1 MDAPMKSWT
10 GPLGAVALMGLV
22 FACPADEY
30 YWTGAENALWTN
42 AANWQVRNG
51 EGGFTAAPNAPGQW
65 TNTVTKTVGGNP
77 KDVAVFGAC
86 PSGRTTIDLDGQWR
100 IASVIVTN
108 GAPAYT
114 FGTGTDKAQYLMF
127 DRTATFAVAAG
138 VEADQT
144 IRSICQT
151 YDPAYLSNY
160 TQYFLTLVNDAP
172 SARLVYDRCTRFDGN
187 GCPVVTLR
195 GAGAFDVG
203 MQTFDRLTSMELYQT
218 GKMTLR
224 DTSQNA
230 AARVYTF
237 RSKAAAALGGAARE
251 IEVPAGCFVNTTGGY
266 WGDRAI
272 TAEANTH
279 VYGAGTLLARNHYN
293 SQGVPK
299 ELGGNLAASAGKT
312 LRVDCAIAPAD
323 GGNGAFTGS
332 IGCWGTG
339 TILLNGTNTC
349 TGAVRFHEACTL
361 AVPRIGAK
369 GCAAEESCLGT
380 GDEVR
385 FYANGTLRYVGDGAD
400 ATDRAFTTTNASVAL
415 TITFANGGG
424 GTFTLN
430 SHQKMCL
437 PSAPGATLRLD
448 AETASIVFG
457 GTFEAGEAW
466 TLQVAG
472 WAGTA
477 FKKEP
482 GVPVTLTQ
490 GARLEVAPPWVV
502 PADLSLTGAA
512 AIQLAEG
519 QALVLA
525 SLPTLPDGA
534 TLDFLAPEGASV
546 TLPGHENL
554 RFDAITLNGVA
565 TQTDEKG
572 RLVAQ
577 TAAATAVWT
586 ATTSGGA
593 WSSSANWRDGAQ
605 PAARD
610 DVFVANGDTAT
621 NTYTIAL
628 DAPAQ
633 VNGIAMQEQE
643 GGRVTLGGE
652 AALSLGTGGYTLITN
667 TTQTNT
673 DRPTRANMV
682 AGGPLDVKAPLRLL
696 ASQRWLLGSVRGWG
710 HYGSGHAF
718 TGDLSAAA
726 NVEWSVLGY
735 GRYCFSGGSSANY
748 FARTRVGIMFD
759 FDGTNQFHRL
769 GTNEIHLYRGAVD
782 DAAARAAGTT
792 ETAPGLLYRFL
803 PGEYAATVVNP
814 LRVTGDTVVGGGQS
828 SWSFDAT
835 PIAFRWGDTA
845 AALTNRKTRL
855 TLSGDLSCASMKNGF
870 LQFSQSWYGFQPMT
884 AYRAFDPDFG
894 RIVLAGNGSGFATG
908 GVRTYTTLEIAHAH
922 ALGVGNGRT
931 VEVGSLGYWG
941 QYYPYTVAGV
951 LLRPGLVQ
959 AGAILSTLR
968 SDANGA
974 QNRPATMLV
983 GSAETPAVPG
993 ATTATFTGEVKDG
1006 NEHGNELRFIAAA
1019 GTTAKFTGPVTVA
1032 AQRPKYLGT
1041 PDVVARGDVELTN
1054 PANAFGTNLC
1064 VRAGR
1069 LVLGANAAGR
1079 LPVVLG
1085 GFVPA
1090 VFAVRCAD
1098 GASAAHGTVAD
1109 VVRDGVTLYGKK
1121 MTFSAGPRVVD
1132 GVTVRPGDYVLN
1144 ISPLWKNVQGIW
1156 KVVSDTEW
1164 QRPDELDEVADIIA
1178 RHGMRVQVAE
1188 GATFG
1193 GTAHFLVTDPTH
1205 FRVSTQYYSARERL
1219 SDPFGAPIFHPEAD
1233 AEPAVALLTGAAV
1246 TITNAVVVT
1255 DNHSSGDATI
1265 GGKTAEASAF
1275 SGPVSLARDVVLAAA
1290 AGGTVSFTGTFTG
1303 NGWVVGGGAGVVD
1316 LTAATLGTADG
1327 AGVRMRSG
1335 TLRVCA
1341 AQLAARP
1348 LGWTRTTAGDGEDWT
1363 EATGVL
1369 AVEGDLDLRGRALAF
1384 AGFEK
1389 EEAHVESRTL
1399 TLATCTGALTLPVA
1413 KEIAGSSGRWTLL
1426 ADGTTLKARHA
1437 LTGCV
1442 LIFR

>member
-1 MDAPMKSWT
+1 M
-10 GPLGAVALMGLV
+10 
-22 FACPADEY
+22 
-30 YWTGAENALWTN
+30 
-42 AANWQVRNG
+42 RNG
-51 EGGFTAAPNAPGQW
+51 EGGFAAAPNAPGQW

-138 VEADQT
+138 VEVDQT

-151 YDPAYLSNY
+151 YDPAYSGNY
-160 TQYFLTLVNDAP
+160 TLYFLTLVNDAP

-187 GCPVVTLR
+187 ACPVVTLR

-203 MQTFDRLTSMELYQT
+203 TQTFDRLTRMELYQT

-237 RSKAAAALGGAARE
+237 HSKAAALGGAARE
-251 IEVPAGCFVNTTGGY
+251 IEVPAGCFMNTTGGY

-272 TAEANTH
+272 TAEADTH

-293 SQGVPK
+293 SQGVPR

-369 GCAAEESCLGT
+369 GCAAEASCLRT

-448 AETASIVFG
+448 AERAPIVFG
-457 GTFEAGEAW
+457 GTFETGEAW

-472 WAGTA
+472 GAGTA
-477 FKKEP
+477 FEKEP

-577 TAAATAVWT
+577 TDAATAVWT

-593 WSSSANWRDGAQ
+593 WSSSANWRDGAR

-610 DVFVANGDTAT
+610 DVFVANGDTAA
-621 NTYTIAL
+621 NTYTITL

-667 TTQTNT
+667 TTQTST
-673 DRPTRANMV
+673 DRATRANMV

-814 LRVTGDTVVGGGQS
+814 LRVTGDTEVGGGQS

-855 TLSGDLSCASMKNGF
+855 TLSGGLSCASMKKGF

-894 RIVLAGNGSGFATG
+894 RIVLAGNGSGFTTG

-931 VEVGSLGYWG
+931 IEVGSHGYWG

-968 SDANGA
+968 SDTNGA

-1090 VFAVRCAD
+1090 VLAVRCAD

-1121 MTFSAGPRVVD
+1121 MTFPEGPRVVD

-1144 ISPLWKNVQGIW
+1144 VSPLWKNVQGIW
-1156 KVVSDTEW
+1156 KVVGDTEW

-1290 AGGTVSFTGTFTG
+1290 AGGTVSFTGMFTG

-1335 TLRVCA
+1335 TLRVRA

-1363 EATGVL
+1363 ESTGVL

-1399 TLATCTGALTLPVA
+1399 TLATCTGALTLPA
-1413 KEIAGSSGRWTLL
+1413 TKQIAGSSGRWTLL

>member
-51 EGGFTAAPNAPGQW
+51 EGGFAAAPNAPGQW

-203 MQTFDRLTSMELYQT
+203 TQTFDRLTSMELYQT

-251 IEVPAGCFVNTTGGY
+251 IEVPAGCFMNTTGGY

-293 SQGVPK
+293 SQGVPR

-369 GCAAEESCLGT
+369 GCAAEASCLGT

-448 AETASIVFG
+448 AETAPIVFG

-472 WAGTA
+472 GAGTA
-477 FKKEP
+477 FEKEP

-490 GARLEVAPPWVV
+490 SARLEVAPPWVV

-565 TQTDEKG
+565 TQTDGEG

-577 TAAATAVWT
+577 TDAATAVWT

-605 PAARD
+605 PAAHD
-610 DVFVANGDTAT
+610 DVFVANGDTAA

-667 TTQTNT
+667 TTQTST
-673 DRPTRANMV
+673 DRPTRADMV

-1054 PANAFGTNLC
+1054 PENAFGTNLC

-1205 FRVSTQYYSARERL
+1205 FRVSTQYYSVRERL
-1219 SDPFGAPIFHPEAD
+1219 SDPFGVPIFHPEAD

-1399 TLATCTGALTLPVA
+1399 TLATCTGALTLPA
-1413 KEIAGSSGRWTLL
+1413 TKQIAGSSGRWTLL

>member
-1 MDAPMKSWT
+1 
-10 GPLGAVALMGLV
+10 
-22 FACPADEY
+22 
-30 YWTGAENALWTN
+30 
-42 AANWQVRNG
+42 
-51 EGGFTAAPNAPGQW
+51 
-65 TNTVTKTVGGNP
+65 
-77 KDVAVFGAC
+77 
-86 PSGRTTIDLDGQWR
+86 
-100 IASVIVTN
+100 
-108 GAPAYT
+108 
-114 FGTGTDKAQYLMF
+114 
-127 DRTATFAVAAG
+127 
-138 VEADQT
+138 
-144 IRSICQT
+144 
-151 YDPAYLSNY
+151 
-160 TQYFLTLVNDAP
+160 
-172 SARLVYDRCTRFDGN
+172 
-187 GCPVVTLR
+187 
-195 GAGAFDVG
+195 
-203 MQTFDRLTSMELYQT
+203 
-218 GKMTLR
+218 
-224 DTSQNA
+224 
-230 AARVYTF
+230 
-237 RSKAAAALGGAARE
+237 
-251 IEVPAGCFVNTTGGY
+251 
-266 WGDRAI
+266 
-272 TAEANTH
+272 
-279 VYGAGTLLARNHYN
+279 
-293 SQGVPK
+293 
-299 ELGGNLAASAGKT
+299 
-312 LRVDCAIAPAD
+312 
-323 GGNGAFTGS
+323 
-332 IGCWGTG
+332 
-339 TILLNGTNTC
+339 
-349 TGAVRFHEACTL
+349 
-361 AVPRIGAK
+361 
-369 GCAAEESCLGT
+369 
-380 GDEVR
+380 
-385 FYANGTLRYVGDGAD
+385 
-400 ATDRAFTTTNASVAL
+400 
-415 TITFANGGG
+415 
-424 GTFTLN
+424 
-430 SHQKMCL
+430 
-437 PSAPGATLRLD
+437 
-448 AETASIVFG
+448 
-457 GTFEAGEAW
+457 
-466 TLQVAG
+466 
-472 WAGTA
+472 
-477 FKKEP
+477 
-482 GVPVTLTQ
+482 
-490 GARLEVAPPWVV
+490 
-502 PADLSLTGAA
+502 
-512 AIQLAEG
+512 
-519 QALVLA
+519 
-525 SLPTLPDGA
+525 
-534 TLDFLAPEGASV
+534 
-546 TLPGHENL
+546 
-554 RFDAITLNGVA
+554 
-565 TQTDEKG
+565 
-572 RLVAQ
+572 
-577 TAAATAVWT
+577 
-586 ATTSGGA
+586 
-593 WSSSANWRDGAQ
+593 
-605 PAARD
+605 
-610 DVFVANGDTAT
+610 
-621 NTYTIAL
+621 
-628 DAPAQ
+628 
-633 VNGIAMQEQE
+633 
-643 GGRVTLGGE
+643 
-652 AALSLGTGGYTLITN
+652 
-667 TTQTNT
+667 
-673 DRPTRANMV
+673 MV

-814 LRVTGDTVVGGGQS
+814 LRVTGDTMVGGGQS
-828 SWSFDAT
+828 SWSYDAT

-855 TLSGDLSCASMKNGF
+855 TLSGGLSCASMKQGY

-894 RIVLAGNGSGFATG
+894 RIVLAGDGSGFATG

-931 VEVGSLGYWG
+931 VEVGSHGYWG

-959 AGAILSTLR
+959 AGAILSTWR
-968 SDANGA
+968 SDTNGA
-974 QNRPATMLV
+974 WNRPATMLV

-1019 GTTAKFTGPVTVA
+1019 GTTTKFTGPVTVA

-1090 VFAVRCAD
+1090 VLSVRCAD

-1121 MTFSAGPRVVD
+1121 MTFPEGPRVVD

-1144 ISPLWKNVQGIW
+1144 VSPLWKNVQGIW

-1205 FRVSTQYYSARERL
+1205 FRVSTQYDPARERL

-1255 DNHSSGDATI
+1255 DNHSSGDATL

-1335 TLRVCA
+1335 TLRVRA

-1399 TLATCTGALTLPVA
+1399 TLATCTGALTLPA
-1413 KEIAGSSGRWTLL
+1413 TKQIAGSSGRWTLL